1 MKIRKIKSKNHRKAT
16 QTKWITQKAK
26 ARASERDFF
35 WVCVCAYVC
44 VHFKRQKFMYL
55 CVCVSHSNSSLLSL
69 TFAASVYRS
78 CVNTNSHKNRNAL
91 THTYKQTHRKTISQN
106 DKVTS
111 KCKSK
116 SERERV
122 RKTAAR
128 GKRVSSAQPK
138 RTVYNSNQP
147 IPLNN
152 AHTHDAFNTAVA
164 ATCLRFVGTA
174 AKRFRIDAWYGK
186 FRVTRAYRV
195 RHNQISQMIAGVCW
209 CECFVVMVVHVWRQ

>member
-78 CVNTNSHKNRNAL
+78 CVNTNSHTQTTL
-91 THTYKQTHRKTISQN
+91 THTFTNKLI
-106 DKVTS
+106 
-111 KCKSK
+111 
-116 SERERV
+116 E
-122 RKTAAR
+122 
-128 GKRVSSAQPK
+128 
-138 RTVYNSNQP
+138 
-147 IPLNN
+147 
-152 AHTHDAFNTAVA
+152 
-164 ATCLRFVGTA
+164 
-174 AKRFRIDAWYGK
+174 KRFPKTTKWQASA
-186 FRVTRAYRV
+186 RARA
-195 RHNQISQMIAGVCW
+195 RASESECEKQQHGEKGSRRRNQKEPYTIRTSQY
-209 CECFVVMVVHVWRQ
+209 H